1 MEARV
6 PIQFE
11 RTPPLIAPVRRTR
24 PERDAIPAEDASP
37 KGLLATGAVVAVCD
51 LSSAALNATW
61 RAAIVARELG
71 AQLRILH
78 PHGDEKV
85 LSKAGSALDEL
96 REEIRQRMRVRVE
109 AESVR
114 GSVLHAAI
122 DAARQAAMIV
132 IPSQRGNPLREWI
145 MGTQAE
151 RLIRLCRAPVLVV
164 KRPALCS
171 YRRVLVAAG
180 LEGASASLIA
190 VAAMLSRG
198 SRVEVLHVLATAD
211 EVVLRELEASAQ
223 VLHTCREY
231 RAQRARV
238 ALHELVDRAC
248 GDANGTFTTVG
259 FGRTAGVVL
268 ERAQAV
274 ESELIVIGKKQRG
287 LLAGYLLGGVT
298 QRVLANAGSDVLVL
312 PAGRC

>member
-1 MEARV
+1 MEAHV

-11 RTPPLIAPVRRTR
+11 RMPTLADVVGRSR
-24 PERDAIPAEDASP
+24 PMRDAIPMEDASP
-37 KGLLATGAVVAVCD
+37 KRLLATGAVVAVCD
-51 LSSAALNATW
+51 LSSAAINATW
-61 RAAIVARELG
+61 RAAIVARELE

-78 PHGDEKV
+78 PQGEGRV
-85 LSKAGSALDEL
+85 LSKAGSALDAL
-96 REEIRQRMRVRVE
+96 REEIRLRMQIPVE
-109 AESVR
+109 TESVR
-114 GSVLHAAI
+114 ESVLHAAI
-122 DAARQAAMIV
+122 EAARQAAVIV

-180 LEGASASLIA
+180 LESASASLIA

-211 EVVLRELEASAQ
+211 EVVLRELEASAE

-238 ALHELVDRAC
+238 ALRELVNMAC
-248 GDANGTFTTVG
+248 GDANGTVTTVG

-268 ERAQAV
+268 ARAQAA
-274 ESELIVIGKKQRG
+274 ETELIVIGKKQRG

-298 QRVLANAGSDVLVL
+298 QRVLADAGSDVLVL
-312 PAGRC
+312 PASRF